1 MSINVNVGNNIPTN
15 VVEVG
20 NEISVNQLAAIT
32 AATGPS
38 ATNPFSTASHTH
50 VIANV
55 TGLQTTLDAIAT
67 GKAPTVHTHAIADIT
82 GLSNE
87 LASKAGISHNHII
100 EEVNF
105 LPEALADKAPLVH
118 THVIADT
125 TGLQTALDGKSATT
139 HLHTGVYSPVAH
151 THAIADTTG
160 LQTALDGKASTTHT
174 HTGVYAPVAHTH
186 TGVYAPVAHTHN
198 LTDIIALDVALANKS
213 DIGHGHIN
221 YALLSGATFTGTIY
235 TPEIRNP
242 LNTDLIIDSYNDT
255 GAGTHYEHKFT
266 PFDGKFVLATNGGG
280 LTFPDGTTQTTAA
293 TGSNPT
299 TPVTYKQGPYTITN
313 ADENGMIVCESGCPY
328 IELPNPSGGFT
339 VGKQVLIVNSS
350 GSTVYIANGQGAN
363 YFSAGNKN
371 IIEAYGCCAAVKTHS
386 NSWLISGNLI

>member
-55 TGLQTTLDAIAT
+55 TGLQATLDAIAT
-67 GKAPTVHTHAIADIT
+67 DKAPTVHTHTISDIT
-82 GLSNE
+82 SLTNE
-87 LASKAGISHNHII
+87 LASKAGISHTHTIGD
-100 EEVNF
+100 VTG
-105 LPEALADKAPLVH
+105 LPEALDGKASLVH

-160 LQTALDGKASTTHT
+160 LQTALDGKSSTTHT

-186 TGVYAPVAHTHN
+186 N
-198 LTDIIALDVALANKS
+198 LIDIIALDVALANKS
-213 DIGHGHIN
+213 DIGHGHTN

-255 GAGTHYEHKFT
+255 GAGVHYEHKFT

-299 TPVTYKQGPYTITN
+299 TPVSYKQGPYTITN

-339 VGKQVLIVNSS
+339 IGKQVLIVNYT
-350 GSTVYIANGQGAN
+350 GTTVYIENTQGAN

-371 IIEAYGCCAAVKTHS
+371 IIEAYGCCAAVKTHT
-386 NSWLISGNLI
+386 NLWLISGNLTT